1 MNNMIGGLLSKS
13 RAVLLVFLL
22 ILIAGASLLSSI
34 PKEAN
39 PDVPIP
45 YIYVSLVH
53 EGISPEDAERMLI
66 RPMENELSS
75 LEGVKKMTSRASEGS
90 ASVTMEFYP
99 EVDGEKA
106 LADVRDAVTLA
117 KAKLPSESEEPSIH
131 EITMAEENPAIS
143 VILSGRMPEYT
154 LAALSR
160 NLRDQLESLTEVI
173 EVKIDGAREDMLEV
187 VVNPQIMESYNIT
200 PSELFSLVGNNNRLV
215 AAGTLDTGSGR
226 FAVKIPGLVKDL
238 QDMLSMPVKVVGDKV
253 VTFSDIATIR
263 RTYKDARSFARLD
276 GTKAITLQV
285 IKRPGENTIETVDKV
300 KSIVTIAHEKWP
312 AGVTINFTGDSSKD
326 VKSMLGDL
334 GNNVLSAILLVSIV
348 IIAVLGF
355 RSAALVS
362 LSIPGA
368 FLAGIAVLA
377 AFGVTLN
384 NVVLFALIMAVGM
397 LVDGAIVVIEYADR
411 KMGEGVPKKQAYL
424 QASQR
429 MSWPII
435 ASTATTLAAF
445 APLLFWP
452 DIMGEFMKYLPMT
465 LIAVLGASLLM
476 ALVFVPT
483 LGSVF
488 GKPRY
493 ISDKAKQNLIEA
505 EEGDLDK
512 VSGYTGKY
520 IQFLRIA
527 TNRPGRVLSVA
538 ILVLISAIASYGIF
552 GHGVEFFPNTEPSG
566 TSVLIKARGDLSI
579 SEKNLLVKQV
589 EDRLLDMTDNVKTF
603 VTRGGGEDVIGRVRL
618 NFKDWDQREKAAEIY
633 KEITERTKDI
643 YGIQVSIRQQ
653 QNGPGGGRAFDLELS
668 SKIPS
673 LVNETIDK
681 VQQKMIDIGGFVD
694 IDDDRSLAGI
704 EWRLQVDREKA
715 ARFGASVQAVG
726 NVVQLVTNGIKVAE
740 YRPDDA
746 DEEVD
751 IRIRYPLDTRNIQQ
765 LDNLRISTN
774 QGLIPVGNFV
784 ERVAAQ
790 KVDTIRRIEGKRAN
804 RITADMAPGANF
816 AQKLQELQAALPEMN
831 IDPRVEF
838 SFKGQQEQQQNSQ
851 NFLQNA
857 FMIALAVIFIILVAQ
872 FNSLYQSFLI
882 LTAILFSTAGVFIG
896 LLIMNQPFGIV
907 MSGIGVISLAGIVV
921 NNNIVLID
929 TFNYL
934 RKRGMP
940 VQEAILR
947 TGAQRLRPVMLTT
960 VTTILGLMPM
970 VLQINIDILGRDISY
985 GAPST
990 EWWVQ
995 LSSAVAGGL
1004 AFSTLLTLIVTPSM
1018 LMIGHKTSE
1027 FFKRKISNR
1036 KAEQSSDSAVV
1047 SN

>member
-1 MNNMIGGLLSKS
+1 MNNMIGGLLDKS
-13 RAVLLVFLL
+13 RAVILVFLL
-22 ILIAGASLLSSI
+22 ILIAGSALLSAI

-45 YIYVSLVH
+45 YIYVSMVH

-66 RPMENELSS
+66 RPMENELRS
-75 LEGVKKMTSRASEGS
+75 LEGVKKMTSRAGEGH

-99 EVDGEKA
+99 DVDSEKA
-106 LADVRDAVTLA
+106 LADVRDSVTLA
-117 KAKLPSESEEPSIH
+117 KAKLPSESEEPTIH

-154 LAALSR
+154 IAALSR

-200 PSELFSLVGNNNRLV
+200 PQELFNLVGNNNRLV

-253 VTFSDIATIR
+253 VTFSDIADIR
-263 RTYKDARSFARLD
+263 RTYKDANSFARLD
-276 GTKAITLQV
+276 GDQAITLQV

-300 KSIVTIAHEKWP
+300 KQIVEDNFEKWP
-312 AGVTINFTGDSSKD
+312 SGLTVNFTGDSSRD

-348 IIAVLGF
+348 ILAVLGV
-355 RSAALVS
+355 RTATLVS

-368 FLAGIAVLA
+368 FLAGITILA
-377 AFGVTLN
+377 IFGITLN

-397 LVDGAIVVIEYADR
+397 LVDGAIVVTEYADR

-424 QASQR
+424 EASQR

-488 GKPRY
+488 GKARY
-493 ISDKAKQNLIEA
+493 ISEKAKQNLLNA
-505 EEGDLDK
+505 EDGDLDK
-512 VSGYTGKY
+512 VTGYTGKY
-520 IQFLRIA
+520 IKFLRVA
-527 TNRPGRVLSVA
+527 TNRPGLVLGSA
-538 ILVLISAIASYGIF
+538 ILVLFGALAGYGIF
-552 GHGVEFFPNTEPSG
+552 GHGVEFFPQTEPSG
-566 TSVLIKARGDLSI
+566 TTVLVKARGDLSI
-579 SEKNLLVKQV
+579 DEKNILVRQV
-589 EDRLLDMTDNVKTF
+589 EERLTDMTDDVKTF

-618 NFKDWDQREKAAEIY
+618 NFKDWDKRRKAAEIY
-633 KEITERTKDI
+633 QMITERTKDI
-643 YGIQVSIRQQ
+643 SGIEVTIRQQ

-673 LVNETIDK
+673 LVDETIEK
-681 VQQKMIDIGGFVD
+681 VQAKMIEIGGFVD

-751 IRIRYPLDTRNIQQ
+751 IRIRYPIDTRNIEQ
-765 LDNLRISTN
+765 LDNLRIATN
-774 QGLIPVGNFV
+774 QGQIPVGNFV
-784 ERVAAQ
+784 TRYAAQ

-804 RITADMAPGANF
+804 RITADMAPGVNF
-816 AQKLQELQAALPEMN
+816 AQKLEALQAAIPDMN
-831 IDPRVEF
+831 IDPRVNF
-838 SFKGQQEQQQNSQ
+838 NFRGQNEQQQNSQ
-851 NFLQNA
+851 AFLKNA

-882 LTAILFSTAGVFIG
+882 LSAILFSTAGVFIG
-896 LLIMNQPFGIV
+896 LLVMNQPFGIV

-929 TFNYL
+929 TYNYL
-934 RKRGMP
+934 RRKGMP

-970 VLQINIDILGRDISY
+970 VLQVNIDILARDVSY

-1018 LMIGHKTSE
+1018 LMIGHKTSQL
-1027 FFKRKISNR
+1027 FKRKIANR
-1036 KAEQSSDSAVV
+1036 NAAHAATITATQE
-1047 SN
+1047 

>member
-1 MNNMIGGLLSKS
+1 MSSVISGLLDKS
-13 RAVLLVFLL
+13 RAVILVFIL
-22 ILIAGASLLSSI
+22 ILVAGVSLLSSI

-66 RPMENELSS
+66 RPMENELRS
-75 LEGVKKMTSRASEGS
+75 LEGIKKMTSRASEGS
-90 ASVTMEFYP
+90 ASVTLEFFP
-99 EVDGEKA
+99 EVDAEKA

-131 EITMAEENPAIS
+131 EITMAEQNPAIS
-143 VILSGRMPEYT
+143 VILSGTMPEYT
-154 LAALSR
+154 IAALSR
-160 NLRDQLESLTEVI
+160 NLRDQLESLTEVL
-173 EVKIDGAREDMLEV
+173 EVKINGDREDMLEV

-200 PSELFSLVGNNNRLV
+200 PQELFTLVGNNNKLV
-215 AAGTLDTGSGR
+215 AAGTLDTGKGR

-238 QDMLSMPVKVVGDKV
+238 QDMLSMPVKVIGEKV

-276 GTKAITLQV
+276 GTNAITLQV
-285 IKRPGENTIETVDKV
+285 IKRPGENTIATVDKV
-300 KSIVTIAHEKWP
+300 KALVKSNFDKWP
-312 AGVTINFTGDSSKD
+312 SGVTINFTGDSSRD
-326 VKSMLGDL
+326 VKSMLADL

-348 IIAVLGF
+348 IIGVLGL

-368 FLAGIAVLA
+368 FLAGITVLA
-377 AFGVTLN
+377 TFGVTLN

-424 QASQR
+424 EASQR

-483 LGSVF
+483 LGAVF

-493 ISDKAKQNLIEA
+493 ISEASRNNLLMA
-505 EEGDLDK
+505 EDGDLDK
-512 VSGYTGKY
+512 VTGFTGKY
-520 IQFLRIA
+520 IKMLRVA
-527 TNRPGRVLSVA
+527 TGKPWIVLGLSLSVLIGA
-538 ILVLISAIASYGIF
+538 LVGYGVF
-552 GHGVEFFPNTEPSG
+552 GNGVEFFPKTEPNG

-579 SEKNLLVKQV
+579 DEKNDLVRQV
-589 EDRLLDMTDNVKTF
+589 EDRLLDLTDDVSTF

-618 NFKDWDQREKAAEIY
+618 NFKEWDQRQKAAEIY
-633 KEITERTKDI
+633 KMITQRTEDI
-643 YGIQVSIRQQ
+643 SGIEVTIRQQ

-668 SKIPS
+668 SKIPE
-673 LVNETIDK
+673 LVDETIEK
-681 VQQKMIDIGGFVD
+681 VQQKMLEIGGFVD
-694 IDDDRSLAGI
+694 IDDDRSLEGI

-751 IRIRYPLDTRNIQQ
+751 IRIRYPVDTRNIEQ
-765 LDNLRISTN
+765 LDNLRIATN

-784 ERVAAQ
+784 KRVAAQ

-816 AQKLQELQAALPEMN
+816 DQKLKQLQAAIPEME
-831 IDPRVEF
+831 IDPRVDFNFRGQDAQQKSSQEF
-838 SFKGQQEQQQNSQ
+838 LK
-851 NFLQNA
+851 NA
-857 FMIALAVIFIILVAQ
+857 FMVALAVIFIILVAQ

-882 LTAILFSTAGVFIG
+882 LSAILFSTAGVFIG
-896 LLIMNQPFGIV
+896 LLIMDQPFGIV

-929 TFNYL
+929 TYNHL
-934 RKRGMP
+934 RKKGMP

-970 VLQINIDILGRDISY
+970 VLQVNIDILGRDVSY

-1018 LMIGHKTSE
+1018 LMIGNRTSK
-1027 FFKRKISNR
+1027 FFNR
-1036 KAEQSSDSAVV
+1036 VLTSKKAVPVQ
-1047 SN
+1047 

>member
-1 MNNMIGGLLSKS
+1 MNNIIGGLLSKS

-22 ILIAGASLLSSI
+22 ILIAGGSLLSSI

-45 YIYVSLVH
+45 VIYVSLVH

-66 RPMENELSS
+66 RPMENELGS
-75 LEGVKKMTSRASEGS
+75 LEGVKKMNSRASEGS

-99 EVDGEKA
+99 EVNSEKA

-117 KAKLPSESEEPSIH
+117 KAKLPSDSEEPSIH

-143 VILSGRMPEYT
+143 IILSGTMPEYT
-154 LAALSR
+154 IAALSR
-160 NLRDQLESLTEVI
+160 NLRDQLESLTEII
-173 EVKIDGAREDMLEV
+173 EVDIDGAREDMLEV

-200 PSELFSLVGNNNRLV
+200 PSELFSLVGENNRLV

-238 QDMLSMPVKVVGDKV
+238 QDMLSMPVKVVDDKV

-263 RTYKDARSFARLD
+263 RTYKDARSFARMD

-285 IKRPGENTIETVDKV
+285 IKRPGENTIETVEKV
-300 KSIVTIAHEKWP
+300 KAIVEKNYKEWP
-312 AGVTINFTGDSSKD
+312 AGITVNFTGDSSKE
-326 VKSMLGDL
+326 VKSMLSDL
-334 GNNVLSAILLVSIV
+334 GNNVLSAIILVSIV

-411 KMGEGVPKKQAYL
+411 KMGEGVPKGKAYL
-424 QASQR
+424 EASQR

-493 ISDKAKQNLIEA
+493 ISDAARENLIQA
-505 EEGDLDK
+505 EVGDLNK
-512 VSGYTGKY
+512 VRGYTGKY
-520 IQFLRIA
+520 IQFLRLA
-527 TNRPGRVLSVA
+527 TNRPGRVLAIS
-538 ILVLISAIASYGIF
+538 ILVLIGALGGYGLF
-552 GHGVEFFPNTEPSG
+552 GNGVEFFPNTEPNS

-579 SEKNLLVKQV
+579 NEKNHLVKQV
-589 EDRLLDMTDNVKTF
+589 EDRLLPMTNDVDTF

-618 NFKDWDQREKAAEIY
+618 NFKDWDKRRKAAEIY
-633 KEITERTKDI
+633 KEVTERTNDI
-643 YGIQVSIRQQ
+643 SGIQVSIRQQ

-681 VQQKMIDIGGFVD
+681 VQQKMTEVGGFVD
-694 IDDDRSLAGI
+694 IDDDRSLEGI
-704 EWRLQVDREKA
+704 EWRLQVNREQA

-751 IRIRYPLDTRNIQQ
+751 IRIRYPIDTRNIEQ
-765 LDNLRISTN
+765 LDNLRIATN

-804 RITADMAPGANF
+804 RITADMAPGVNF
-816 AQKLQELQAALPEMN
+816 QEKLQALQAALPEMD
-831 IDPRVEF
+831 IDPRVSF
-838 SFKGQQEQQQNSQ
+838 SFRGQEEQQQNSQ

-857 FMIALAVIFIILVAQ
+857 FLIALAIIFIILVAQ

-934 RKRGMP
+934 RRQGMP

-960 VTTILGLMPM
+960 ITTILGLMPM
-970 VLQINIDILGRDISY
+970 VLQINIDILARDVSY

-995 LSSAVAGGL
+995 LASAVAGGL

-1018 LMIGHKTSE
+1018 LMIGHNTSQY
-1027 FFKRKISNR
+1027 FKRHLAKR
-1036 KAEQSSDSAVV
+1036 KSVTLETSTAS
-1047 SN
+1047 

>member
-1 MNNMIGGLLSKS
+1 MNNLIGGLLDKS
-13 RAVLLVFLL
+13 RAVILVFLL
-22 ILIAGASLLSSI
+22 ILIAGAGLLSSI

-66 RPMENELSS
+66 RPMENELRS
-75 LEGVKKMTSRASEGS
+75 LEGIKKMTSRASEGS
-90 ASVTMEFYP
+90 ASVTLEFYP
-99 EVDGEKA
+99 EVDAEKA

-131 EITMAEENPAIS
+131 EITMAEQNPAIS
-143 VILSGRMPEYT
+143 VILSGTVPEYT
-154 LAALSR
+154 IAALSR
-160 NLRDQLESLTEVI
+160 NLRDQLESLTEVL
-173 EVKIDGAREDMLEV
+173 EVKINGAREDMLEV

-200 PSELFSLVGNNNRLV
+200 PQELFSLVGNNNKLV

-238 QDMLSMPVKVVGDKV
+238 QDMLSMPVKVVGEKV

-276 GTKAITLQV
+276 GDKAITLQI
-285 IKRPGENTIETVDKV
+285 IKRPGENTIGTVDKV
-300 KSIVTIAHEKWP
+300 KEIVKTNFDQWP
-312 AGVTINFTGDSSKD
+312 SGITVNFTGDSSKD

-348 IIAVLGF
+348 IIAVLGL

-368 FLAGIAVLA
+368 FLAGITVLA
-377 AFGVTLN
+377 TFGVTLN

-411 KMGEGVPKKQAYL
+411 KMSEGVPKKYAYL
-424 QASQR
+424 EASQR

-493 ISDKAKQNLIEA
+493 ISEATKKNLLEA
-505 EEGDLDK
+505 EDGDLDK
-512 VSGYTGKY
+512 VTGFTGRY
-520 IQFLRIA
+520 IKMLRVA
-527 TNRPGRVLSVA
+527 TGRPV
-538 ILVLISAIASYGIF
+538 LVLFISIGVLLSALVGYGIF

-566 TSVLIKARGDLSI
+566 TSVLVKARGDLSI
-579 SEKNLLVKQV
+579 DEKNILVKQV
-589 EDRLLDMTDNVKTF
+589 EERLLDLTDDVSTF
-603 VTRGGGEDVIGRVRL
+603 VTRGGGEDVIGRVKL
-618 NFKDWDQREKAAEIY
+618 NFKEWDQRKKAAEIY
-633 KEITERTKDI
+633 KMITERTKDI
-643 YGIQVSIRQQ
+643 SGIQVTIRQQ

-668 SKIPS
+668 SKIPA
-673 LVNETIDK
+673 LVDETIEK
-681 VQQKMIDIGGFVD
+681 VQQKMMEIGGFVD

-751 IRIRYPLDTRNIQQ
+751 IRIRYPIDTRNIEQ
-765 LDNLRISTN
+765 LDNLRIATN

-784 ERVAAQ
+784 KRIAAQ

-804 RITADMAPGANF
+804 RITADMAPGENF
-816 AQKLQELQAALPEMN
+816 AQKLQELQAAIPEMN
-831 IDPRVEF
+831 IDPRV
-838 SFKGQQEQQQNSQ
+838 SFNFRGQNEQQQNSQ
-851 NFLQNA
+851 AFLKNA

-882 LTAILFSTAGVFIG
+882 LSAILFSTTGVFIG

-929 TFNYL
+929 TYNHL
-934 RKRGMP
+934 RKQGMP

-947 TGAQRLRPVMLTT
+947 TGAQRLRPVLLTT

-970 VLQINIDILGRDISY
+970 VLQVNIDILSRDVSY

-1018 LMIGHKTSE
+1018 LMIGHRTSK
-1027 FFKRKISNR
+1027 FFNRLLSNR
-1036 KAEQSSDSAVV
+1036 KAVTAQKASV
-1047 SN
+1047 SQ